1 MVLNA
6 AETNTATATLPAIER
21 EWQRRVRTDPHLL
34 FDIEHAVDGPFHVLY
49 PEQFAENLRA
59 FQQVLARR
67 GVRGQVYYGKKA
79 NKAGCWLP
87 VIAEAN
93 AAVDVASE
101 PELVHALANGV
112 RGRDI
117 GVTGAAKTEGLLRLA
132 ARHDC
137 LVAIDALD
145 ELERA
150 AAIARRAG
158 RMRILLRTL
167 PPNAPHSRFGVSDT
181 DMATAIRRCVELDD
195 AVDLR
200 GFSFHLDGY
209 AVAPRAE
216 LAHALITRCLEA
228 RALGLAVTT
237 LSIGGG
243 FACRYVGDEDWER
256 FTTSIDDNRFHA
268 GKRFDKFYPYAQ
280 SPTGADMLDAI
291 LATTFDDS
299 TLAQHLRD
307 NDIELLLEPGRAL
320 LIDAGFTAFPVLGFK
335 QNADYG
341 ITTVHGLSMSVSEQW
356 KGSEFLPDPILVSRA
371 PDTADDDPIATCVG
385 GASCMEYDVLTW
397 RKVALPRRPRPGD
410 LLLYPNTAG
419 YQMDKNESE
428 FHQLPLPPK
437 VVVEAAAQRLRWR
450 LDR

>member
-6 AETNTATATLPAIER
+6 ALLDLPVLPALEQ
-21 EWQRRVRTDPHLL
+21 EWQRRVRTDPQLL
-34 FDIEHAVDGPFHVLY
+34 FDIHHAVGGPFHVIY
-49 PEQFAENLRA
+49 PEQFARNLRS
-59 FQQVLARR
+59 FQASLAGH

-87 VIAEAN
+87 TIADLDG
-93 AAVDVASE
+93 AVDVASE
-101 PELVHALANGV
+101 PELVHALAHGI

-117 GVTGAAKTEGLLRLA
+117 GVTGAAKTDALLRLA

-137 LVAIDALD
+137 VVAIDALD
-145 ELERA
+145 ELARIAE
-150 AAIARRAG
+150 IARSAG
-158 RMRILLRTL
+158 PVRILLRRL
-167 PPNAPHSRFGVSDT
+167 PPSAPHSRFGLSAADL
-181 DMATAIRRCVELDD
+181 DTAITLCAQWQPQIELI
-195 AVDLR
+195 

-216 LAHALITRCLEA
+216 LAFDLIQLCAKTKA
-228 RALGLAVTT
+228 QGLPITT

-243 FACRYVGDEDWER
+243 FACRYVGDDDWQAFLDHR
-256 FTTSIDDNRFHA
+256 RDDWFHA
-268 GKRFDKFYPYAQ
+268 GKRFEKFYPYAQ
-280 SPTGADMLDAI
+280 EPTGADMLDAI
-291 LATTFDDS
+291 LRTSFDGR
-299 TLAQHLRD
+299 TLASHLRD
-307 NDIELLLEPGRAL
+307 NDIQLFIEPGRAL
-320 LIDAGFTAFPVLGFK
+320 LIDAGFTVFPVLGFK

-356 KGSEFLPDPILVSRA
+356 KGSEFLLDPILVPRRTDPA
-371 PDTADDDPIATCVG
+371 AQPIASCVG

-397 RKVALPRRPRPGD
+397 RKVPLPQRPAHGD

-437 VVVEAAAQRLRWR
+437 VVVTHQEGRFLWR